1 MQIKIKFDRHGNVKK
16 VIGNVGQTRMNRAA
30 LELWKGNI
38 EPGFGYKLR
47 RFIRRAAN
55 TLDAMLDEAERIA
68 FAPEPRADEI
78 TFIGLEEHVS

>member
-1 MQIKIKFDRHGNVKK
+1 MQVKIKFDRHGNVKK
-16 VIGNVGQTRMNRAA
+16 VIGDVGRTRMNRAA

-38 EPGFGYKLR
+38 EPSFGYKLR
-47 RFIRRAAN
+47 RFIRRAVN

-68 FAPEPRADEI
+68 FTPEPQADEI

>member
-1 MQIKIKFDRHGNVKK
+1 MKVVINYDKHGNVKK
-16 VIGNVGQTRMNRAA
+16 ISGNVGRTRMNRAA

-38 EPGFGYKLR
+38 EPSFGYKLR
-47 RFIRRAAN
+47 RFIRRAVN